1 MRPTR
6 IRYFGRSGISRPSL
20 LQIFHKIKY
29 FYISGSHM
37 CLRYEKIICYDWI
50 IQRLLELFVCTDF
63 IFIVILTSSTI
74 YFCSIFR
81 YLVAI
86 INIYTHTCKYL
97 SMNIYKYLY
106 FWRNSQIFLCLFV
119 VFAEDNWMFVWVS
132 HTKHT
137 ALSSIHLHLPCPDI
151 LLGIR
156 TRRIEN
162 CLHFNQERIQPEA
175 SSLSRNVYL
184 GTLVDI

>member
-20 LQIFHKIKY
+20 LQIFHKIIY

-81 YLVAI
+81 YLLAI
-86 INIYTHTCKYL
+86 INIYTHTFKYL
-97 SMNIYKYLY
+97 SINIYKYLY
-106 FWRNSQIFLCLFV
+106 FWRNSQIHIFVSVCCVCRGQLNVCLSKSYK
-119 VFAEDNWMFVWVS
+119 AHSTEQ
-132 HTKHT
+132 HPPPPP
-137 ALSSIHLHLPCPDI
+137 LP
-151 LLGIR
+151 
-156 TRRIEN
+156 
-162 CLHFNQERIQPEA
+162 
-175 SSLSRNVYL
+175 
-184 GTLVDI
+184 